1 MTSSEFRRLTE
12 TFIAEN
18 RLADDSVKPRRSDP
32 VPGEGHRPAEHEA
45 HGVERALASDDTPVD
60 VYLMAYQWGY
70 TPAVLRLEPEVRY
83 RFRIMAVDVA
93 HGASLHLGPA
103 ARVVR
108 LRPGQLVE
116 QDIVFA
122 QEGEHLLYCTVY
134 CGLNHDRMH
143 GRIIVSKAE
152 VSRHG

>member
-1 MTSSEFRRLTE
+1 MER
-12 TFIAEN
+12 
-18 RLADDSVKPRRSDP
+18 
-32 VPGEGHRPAEHEA
+32 GPA
-45 HGVERALASDDTPVD
+45 GDDTPVD

-70 TPAVLRLEPEVRY
+70 TPAVLRLEPGVRY

-103 ARVVR
+103 AGVVR
-108 LRPGQLVE
+108 LRPGQFVE
-116 QDIVFA
+116 QEIVFA
-122 QEGEHLLYCTVY
+122 RESEYLLYCTVY

-143 GRIIVSKAE
+143 GRIIVSKAG